1 MQHTGPVIR
10 ATRKQLKM
18 SLRELAERSEVD
30 YTTISRIERGLTN
43 PPARTI
49 KAITD
54 ALGHAIWERGAA

>member
-1 MQHTGPVIR
+1 MQHTGTVIL

-18 SLRELAERSEVD
+18 TLRELAERSEVD

-43 PPARTI
+43 PSGRTI

-54 ALGHAIWERGAA
+54 ALGAAIAERGAS